1 MPTSAVSAWFVG
13 GGFPALTSLVRHSG
27 AYSFLVPILGGVALK
42 YAVCLLFF
50 AVFCCFFC
58 KFDKFIYIFLACY
71 INILYFPLPAPTEMA
86 RGVDLKFAGGGG
98 VCGGAFEG

>member
-13 GGFPALTSLVRHSG
+13 GGGVSLVRHSG

-42 YAVCLLFF
+42 YAVFCSFLL
-50 AVFCCFFC
+50 FFC
-58 KFDKFIYIFLACY
+58 KFGKFIYIFFACY
-71 INILYFPLPAPTEMA
+71 INILYPPLLVPTEMA

-98 VCGGAFEG
+98 GGAFEG